1 MESPSHGP
9 GSRKSGKEGNAVDE
23 KTTGKLTIAPEVLVT
38 IAQLATREI
47 DGVHQMSTD
56 WARDVNRFLG
66 NMGIADG
73 IQIEVKDN
81 QVSVDLYIVAE
92 SDVNML
98 QLGRRIQAV
107 VTRAIE
113 ELVGMDVKQVNVHI
127 EDVYYPP
134 AQA

>member
-1 MESPSHGP
+1 
-9 GSRKSGKEGNAVDE
+9 VDE
-23 KTTGKLTIAPEVLVT
+23 KTAGKLTIAPEVLVT

-47 DGVHQMSTD
+47 DGVRQMSTD

-73 IQIEVKDN
+73 VQIEVRDN

-98 QLGRRIQAV
+98 QLGRRIQAE

>member
-1 MESPSHGP
+1 MAQTRLESS
-9 GSRKSGKEGNAVDE
+9 KESDAVDE
-23 KTTGKLTIAPEVLVT
+23 QITGKLTIAPGVLVT

-56 WARDVNRFLG
+56 WTRDVNRFLG

-73 IQIEVKDN
+73 IEIEVKDN
-81 QVSVDLYIVAE
+81 RVSVDLYIVAE
-92 SDVNML
+92 RDVNML
-98 QLGRRIQAV
+98 QLGRRIQAE

-113 ELVGMDVKQVNVHI
+113 ELVGMDVKEVNVHI